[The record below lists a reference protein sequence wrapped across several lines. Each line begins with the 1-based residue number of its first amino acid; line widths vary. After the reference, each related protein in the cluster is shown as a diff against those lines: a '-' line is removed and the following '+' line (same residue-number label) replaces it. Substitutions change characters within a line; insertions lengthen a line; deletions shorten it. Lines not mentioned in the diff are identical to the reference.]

1 MFELLVFII
10 ILSILVLSHEFG
22 HFWVAKKSGMRVDE
36 FGFGFPPKL
45 WGKKYGE
52 TEYTINLIPFGGFVK
67 IYGEDDPNPE
77 YQGGGRKFASKSK
90 WAQAAVIVAGV
101 AFNFILAWLL
111 FSIGFMIGFPTPLTE
126 DTIGIVENPQV
137 LITNV
142 FNESPAEVADLRIG
156 DAVLALSQG
165 GRRIDVQ
172 DPSQVSEFVSNSGVG
187 EIAFRIL
194 RDGKEEV
201 VTITPAQG
209 ILEGRQAIGIS
220 LESIGLVSLPPHIA
234 LWEGLK
240 KTGQFIWLTVFGFFG
255 IIKDALVGQ
264 AGFETISGP
273 IGIYSLVG
281 QAQTLGFTYLLG
293 FTALISI
300 SLGII
305 NLVPF
310 PALDGGRLLF
320 LIIEAVKGS
329 PIKPQVANTL
339 NYVGFGI
346 LLLLMVLVSYGDLL
360 KIGVIG
366 S

>member
-1 MFELLVFII
+1 MLEIIVFII
-10 ILSILVLSHEFG
+10 ILSVLVLSHEFG

-36 FGFGFPPKL
+36 FGFGFPPKI

-77 YQGGGRKFASKSK
+77 YQGGGRKFTSKSK
-90 WAQAAVIVAGV
+90 FAQATVIGAGV
-101 AFNFILAWLL
+101 VFNFLLAWLL
-111 FSIGFMIGFPTPLTE
+111 FSIGFMIGFPTPV
-126 DTIGIVENPQV
+126 DENTVGVVRDQQI

-142 FNESPAEVADLRIG
+142 VNQSPAQDADLRIG
-156 DAVLALSQG
+156 DEVLALSQG
-165 GRRIDVQ
+165 SRRIDVK
-172 DPSQVSEFVSNSGVG
+172 DPAQVSDFVENAGVG
-187 EIAFRIL
+187 EIAFRVS
-194 RDGKEEV
+194 RGGEEKV
-201 VTITPAQG
+201 VTIVPAEG
-209 ILEGRQAIGIS
+209 ILEDRQAIGIS
-220 LESIGLVSLPPHIA
+220 LEAIGLVSLPPHVAI
-234 LWEGLK
+234 WEGFIR
-240 KTGQFIWLTVFGFFG
+240 TGQFIWLTFIGFIG
-255 IIKDALVGQ
+255 IIKDAFVGQ
-264 AGFETISGP
+264 AGFDTISGP

-320 LIIEAVKGS
+320 LVIEAIKGS

-339 NYVGFGI
+339 NYIGFGI
-346 LLLLMVLVSYGDLL
+346 LLLLMILVTYGDLL

-366 S
+366 G